1 MKKTLLILLAVLGLC
16 ACKKAPDAVSVPF
29 EKVEH
34 YFSIVD
40 GPISRKIMDQASFD
54 SMFDIGYVMGMQQE
68 PLDFGKEF
76 VIAVINSSTDVRTT
90 LTPVSLVKQNGN
102 LVFTYNEK
110 LGEKSGTITKPT
122 LIVRVNKQYDAPL
135 QIIRIQE

>member
-16 ACKKAPDAVSVPF
+16 ACKKAPETVSVPF
-29 EKVEH
+29 EEVDH

-40 GPISRKIMDQASFD
+40 SPVSRKIMDQATFE
-54 SMFDIGYVMGMQQE
+54 SMFDMAWSMGIQQE

-76 VIAVINSSTDVRTT
+76 VIAVINPSTNVRTK
-90 LTPVSLVKQNGN
+90 LIPISLVKEKGN

-110 LGEKSGTITKPT
+110 LGEKMTSTTKPS
-122 LIVRVNKQYDAPL
+122 LIVRVDKQYDAPL

>member
-16 ACKKAPDAVSVPF
+16 ACKKAPETVSVPF
-29 EKVEH
+29 EEVDH

-40 GPISRKIMDQASFD
+40 GPVSRKIMDQATFE
-54 SMFDIGYVMGMQQE
+54 SMFDMAWSMGIQQE

-76 VIAVINSSTDVRTT
+76 VIAVINPSTNVRTK
-90 LTPVSLVKQNGN
+90 LIPISLVKEKGN

-110 LGEKSGTITKPT
+110 LGEKMTSTTKPS
-122 LIVRVNKQYDAPL
+122 LIVRVDKQYDAPL

>member
-1 MKKTLLILLAVLGLC
+1 MKKTLLILLAVIGLC
-16 ACKKAPDAVSVPF
+16 SCKKAPDAVTVPF

-40 GPISRKIMDQASFD
+40 GPISRKIMDQATFD
-54 SMFDIGYVMGMQQE
+54 SMFDIGYTMGIQQE

-76 VIAVINSSTDVRTT
+76 VIAVVNTSTDVQTK
-90 LTPVSLVKQNGN
+90 LTPVSLVKENGN

-110 LGEKSGTITKPT
+110 LGEKTGTISRPI